1 MLLCNDSFGSSV
13 NDSTKV
19 GTTDDDMSAIL
30 KNQVLNET
38 RTSAFAVVP
47 NDAPLYRRFNTE
59 LEGAVEGQEDA
70 TKILKFKEFYRGEY
84 LMDENNK
91 NSRMKLLTM

>member
-1 MLLCNDSFGSSV
+1 MGSADQDLNV
-13 NDSTKV
+13 
-19 GTTDDDMSAIL
+19 IL
-30 KNQVLNET
+30 RDQVLNET

-70 TKILKFKEFYRGEY
+70 TKILKFKI
-84 LMDENNK
+84 L
-91 NSRMKLLTM
+91 